1 MIVTVNLAVT
11 LKMDSDDNDFEDT
24 FVPQT
29 TENKNSR
36 HQKFLEVFIYIYVL
50 GTSTSREYKH
60 NIYGDYYGF
69 KIENL

>member
-50 GTSTSREYKH
+50 GSI
-60 NIYGDYYGF
+60 NITFMAIETVF

>member
-24 FVPQT
+24 FVPQP
-29 TENKNSR
+29 TENNNSR
-36 HQKFLEVFIYIYVL
+36 HQKFLEVFIYIRTMAIGNV
-50 GTSTSREYKH
+50 
-60 NIYGDYYGF
+60 F